1 MRCSTFILVAS
12 LLLAGLPAGDPLWTH
27 PVPSEIT
34 DISLTRDG
42 SYILASGER
51 LCLLAGNGTLLW
63 KQWTAD
69 AAACSADGSR
79 IVVGHGSSLT
89 LVDRDGVKVWGRDL
103 PSACATLG
111 ISADGKRI
119 AVADRFGRVYFYDG
133 DGNLRTTADTR
144 GKPGNDDHFS
154 EVRAVDFSGKG
165 EYVGVASTRGVFYY
179 SGTGKKV
186 WAHEG
191 VIEGS
196 TMVAVSGAG
205 NEVAAGSEAN
215 VRLFDRAGKVLWT
228 YRCPR
233 PVTALA
239 ISEDGSRVVFGMQDN
254 TLTCFDREGEEVW
267 TFTAGGWVRDIAL
280 TKDGSRVLAGSMDR
294 QAYLIDDA
302 GELLGTCALSG
313 PVNSVALTPDGTAGA
328 AASLREVA
336 GVPLVS
342 ETPAATSPAPTA
354 SEAPTATPTATPTPP
369 PANATA
375 PAPEEGGGLP
385 LAVLGLLV
393 CGAAAGA
400 GYLYRRTLPAAA
412 EEALPLEEAPLPAA
426 GEAPVVIE
434 PPAPWRTSLE
444 EGRLREAARIL
455 SREMM
460 VLIRER
466 TGARILSA
474 ADALEACPGRRE
486 DLAGFFSDA
495 DRLAYGP
502 DNPVREDIEALEA
515 AYLRLAGE
523 IGRIQ

>member
-1 MRCSTFILVAS
+1 MRCAISILVAS

-34 DISLTRDG
+34 DLSLTRDG
-42 SYILASGER
+42 SYVLASGER

-79 IVVGHGSSLT
+79 IVVGHDSSLT
-89 LVDRDGVKVWGRDL
+89 LADRAGVKVWGRDL

-119 AVADRFGRVYFYDG
+119 VVADRFGLVYFYDG

-144 GKPGNDDHFS
+144 GKPGSDDHFS

-179 SGTGKKV
+179 SGVGKKV

-191 VIEGS
+191 MIESS
-196 TMVAVSGAG
+196 TMVAVSGTG
-205 NEVAAGSEAN
+205 NEVAAGSDAN

-280 TKDGSRVLAGSMDR
+280 TTNGSRVLAGSMDR
-294 QAYLIDDA
+294 QAYLLDGA
-302 GELLGTCALSG
+302 GRLLGTCALSG
-313 PVNSVALTPDGTAGA
+313 PVNSVALTPDGTAGV
-328 AASLREVA
+328 AASLHEVA

-342 ETPAATSPAPTA
+342 TAPTVPATTSPVPAATPATT
-354 SEAPTATPTATPTPP
+354 STATPTPP

-385 LAVLGLLV
+385 LAILGLLACCV
-393 CGAAAGA
+393 VAGA
-400 GYLYRRTLPAAA
+400 GYLYRRTLPAAV
-412 EEALPLEEAPLPAA
+412 EEALPIEEEALPVVEEAPVAS
-426 GEAPVVIE
+426 ES
-434 PPAPWRTSLE
+434 PAPWRTSLE
-444 EGRLREAARIL
+444 EGRLREAARVL
-455 SREMM
+455 SREMIDL
-460 VLIRER
+460 VRER

-474 ADALEACPGRRE
+474 ADALDACPGRRE

-502 DNPVREDIEALEA
+502 VDPVREDIEALEA

-523 IGRIQ
+523 IG